1 MPISQQEKQFSSIKK
16 VAHPNVASYPVAWVQ
31 DGQGMDGRRGSRGRG
46 KAWRRTG
53 ENEAVEKQGAF
64 NCHVDFL
71 QLRVFKPSY
80 ENVLHLLTIKKDSL
94 K

>member
-1 MPISQQEKQFSSIKK
+1 MPISQQEKQFSSVKT
-16 VAHPNVASYPVAWVQ
+16 VAHPTVASYPVAWVQ
-31 DGQGMDGRRGSRGRG
+31 DGLGMDGRRGSRGRG
-46 KAWRRTG
+46 QAWRRTG